1 MLKYALTLMAAG
13 LLLAADAKKDDAK
26 KDQEA
31 IQGTWKVLSVER
43 GGKPQDDAKEFSM
56 TYEKDTF
63 TVKRGAELV
72 VKGTFKL
79 DPSKSPK
86 AIDMKIT
93 EGRNEQDKGKD
104 VHGIYELTKDGL
116 KWCTAEPGSDDRPKE
131 FATKEGTKHMLI
143 AFEKG
148 KP

>member
-13 LLLAADAKKDDAK
+13 LLVAADAKKDDAK

-43 GGKPQDDAKEFSM
+43 GGKAQENAKEFSM
-56 TYEKDTF
+56 TFEKDTF
-63 TVKRGAELV
+63 TVKRGDELV

-86 AIDMKIT
+86 VIDMKIV
-93 EGRNEQDKGKD
+93 EGRNEQENGKD
-104 VHGIYELTKDGL
+104 VRGIYELSKDGL
-116 KWCTAEPGSDDRPKE
+116 K
-131 FATKEGTKHMLI
+131 
-143 AFEKG
+143 
-148 KP
+148 